1 MSERVSMGSRC
12 SFIFALSCCSL
23 FACAQAHDLDA
34 INSNV
39 RDGGAIDEGGGFGG
53 DDGAGSGASGSGSG
67 TSGSG
72 ASGTGGAGTGSGSAG
87 TGSGSAGTGS
97 GSAGSS
103 GGTGQPVF
111 GNVSS
116 CAPCMGAEGSMGA
129 LDPCCTADGA
139 CGLDI
144 GDLNGLGPTCAQRN
158 APGMESMS
166 CPQYV
171 FEGNFMLTSCC
182 GADGFCGVM
191 IMQTAPLGCV
201 DPALLGDLVMPAED
215 MGGGMMFGGGMFG
228 MQGGQDP
235 DDGPARCGAGVD

>member
-1 MSERVSMGSRC
+1 MGSRR
-12 SFIFALSCCSL
+12 SFVSWYRAGASRRCFIVALSCWSL

-34 INSNV
+34 VSANV

-53 DDGAGSGASGSGSG
+53 DDGAGSGASGSGSS
-67 TSGSG
+67 TSGRGGSG
-72 ASGTGGAGTGSGSAG
+72 ASDSGSG
-87 TGSGSAGTGS
+87 GTGS

-116 CAPCMGAEGSMGA
+116 CAPCMGAEGSMGP
-129 LDPCCTADGA
+129 LEPCCTADGA
-139 CGLDI
+139 CGLDL
-144 GDLNGLGPTCAQRN
+144 GDLNGLGPTCAQQN

-166 CPQYV
+166 CPEYV

-228 MQGGQDP
+228 MRGGQDR
-235 DDGPARCGAGVD
+235 DDGPPRCGAAVD